1 MTKEEILQKTED
13 KTVTQKDL
21 LDYYKIKNI
30 ESLEFALQETFKEI
44 TQTGDFLNAAF
55 KYIYNSRLSK
65 DYNPIEEKYFFYA
78 MVAQGFYNFPAEEIR
93 IIASVIGAFQT
104 VILLER
110 LLENKEE
117 VLFFTKMYKQYVEKI
132 ESPYLKLNEILDS
145 VNKALADFSP
155 EKLQKFSEDL
165 KGALEKLQ
173 TE

>member
-1 MTKEEILQKTED
+1 MTKEEILQKAEN
-13 KTVTQKDL
+13 KTIKEKDL

-30 ESLEFALQETFKEI
+30 ESLEFALEETFKEV

-78 MVAQGFYNFPAEEIR
+78 MVVQGFYNFAAEEIR

-104 VILLER
+104 VMLLER
-110 LLENKEE
+110 LLENKQE
-117 VLFFTKMYKQYVEKI
+117 VVFFTKMYKQYVEKI
-132 ESPYLKLNEILDS
+132 ESPYLKLNEILSS
-145 VNKALADFSP
+145 VNKVLVDFSP
-155 EKLQKFSEDL
+155 EKLEKFSEDL
-165 KGALEKLQ
+165 KVALEKLQ